1 MTEPRPSSNEDDRLH
16 RMLLAY
22 VRQEFEAPVGA
33 ILGYAEIMLEDAE
46 RHYARAIVAQ
56 HDGNKTEAA
65 RALGIGR
72 NTLARLLKDQV

>member
-1 MTEPRPSSNEDDRLH
+1 MESLDNQDNRLH

-46 RHYARAIVAQ
+46 QQGYDSLLGDSVAEVGDTSSDRHKRAILESEVPI
-56 HDGNKTEAA
+56 
-65 RALGIGR
+65 L
-72 NTLARLLKDQV
+72 